1 MDVNRH
7 KSVGTQTSFEKEQED
22 KSKSSPGNV
31 WSNVCSISTP
41 STQTSS
47 SSSDMFAEMCDK
59 VLASEDNSDYQVNV
73 LSSAMNKLDTKEGEK
88 SGEISKSA

>member
-31 WSNVCSISTP
+31 WSNVCSVSTS

-47 SSSDMFAEMCDK
+47 SSEMFAEMCDK
-59 VLASEDNSDYQVNV
+59 VLSSEDNSDYQVNV
-73 LSSAMNKLDTKEGEK
+73 LSSALNKLDTKEGEK